1 MKRKII
7 ALVGM
12 CGSGKSEVSKI
23 FEGLG
28 LTKIRFGD
36 LTDKF
41 LEKEKLLRT
50 EKNERIIRERLRKKY
65 GMAAYA
71 ILNSKNIKKALENN
85 DVILD
90 GLYSWEEYLYLKEKF
105 EKELIVLL
113 IHASPETRYNRL
125 MKRKERPLTLTE
137 SSTRDRAEIQNLNK
151 GGPIAMADYVIIN
164 ENKSLKELKEEVISL
179 WEKIKKL

>member
-7 ALVGM
+7 AIVGM
-12 CGSGKSEVSKI
+12 CGSGKSEVTKI
-23 FEGLG
+23 LEGFG
-28 LTKIRFGD
+28 LIKIRFGD

-41 LEKEKLLRT
+41 LKKEKLLRT
-50 EKNERIIRERLRKKY
+50 EKNERTIRERLRKKY

-71 ILNSKNIKKALENN
+71 ILNNSYIKKALKLN

-90 GLYSWEEYLYLKEKF
+90 GLYSWEEYLYLKKKF

-125 MKRKERPLTLTE
+125 MKRKERPLTLKE

-151 GGPIAMADYVIIN
+151 GGPIAMADFVFIN
-164 ENKSLKELKEEVISL
+164 ENKSLKKLREEVITL
-179 WEKIKKL
+179 WKKIKKL